1 MVCSKLLQPM
11 NLQEMI
17 QRVIQALSQSGIKC
31 LLIGGYAVNYYG
43 YTRNT
48 IDVDFMITAE
58 DADKS
63 RKLLKDAGFSNM
75 SDGGTVL
82 IFSRPDS
89 SLRIDFL
96 KTDVDT
102 LGKLFQNAHA
112 IQLFGATVEIPSL
125 LDLLA
130 MKFFALGQALH
141 MREDKDVPDIAWL
154 SILNKLDPVQD
165 LLPLAKRFANE
176 TVYDK
181 VVKKIA
187 QLQERS

>member
-1 MVCSKLLQPM
+1 M
-11 NLQEMI
+11 NLQEII
-17 QRVIQALSQSGIKC
+17 QRVIQTLSQSGIKC

-58 DADKS
+58 DAEKS